1 MQIQLKKSSRDR
13 NKLEKLSRW
22 IVVVRDKKIEI
33 EIDICIFKLYYKAY

>member
-33 EIDICIFKLYYKAY
+33 EMDIRIFKLYYKAY